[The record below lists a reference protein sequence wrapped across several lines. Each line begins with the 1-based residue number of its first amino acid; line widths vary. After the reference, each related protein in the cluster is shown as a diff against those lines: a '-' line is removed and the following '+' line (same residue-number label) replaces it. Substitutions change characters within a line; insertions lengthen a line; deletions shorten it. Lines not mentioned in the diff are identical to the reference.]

1 MSQRSQQTSQIRP
14 FGTPE
19 TDPLSESYRA
29 LVASFR
35 RKLLAENKS
44 PRTIQTYGEALRL
57 FDAFLVEQGMPL
69 ALPHIRREHVEAFMT
84 DLLARYR
91 PATAANRYRTLNLF
105 FAWCVAEGEITRS
118 PMQRMQ
124 PPIVPVVPPAVLTA
138 DELTRLFKVCQGTL
152 FRERRDM
159 AILRLFVDTGMRVG
173 ELAWIQLEDLDRE
186 YNVVAVLGKNRRPR
200 LCPFGRKT
208 ALALDRYLRLRAQRK
223 DAHQPTLWLGSGGP
237 MTLNGIAHMVRRRA
251 AEAGLDHVHPHRF
264 RHTFA
269 HEWLAAGGAEIDL
282 MQLAGW
288 HSRTMLARYGA
299 SAAAERA
306 RDAHR
311 RLALGDRF

>member
-1 MSQRSQQTSQIRP
+1 MTALAAADS
-14 FGTPE
+14 
-19 TDPLSESYRA
+19 DPLSESYLF
-29 LVASFR
+29 LVGSFR
-35 RKLLAENKS
+35 RKLLAENKA
-44 PRTIQTYGEALRL
+44 PRTVQTYGEALRL
-57 FDAFLVEQGMPL
+57 FGEFLAGRGMPL
-69 ALPHIRREHVEAFMT
+69 ALPHIRREHVEAFMA
-84 DLLARYR
+84 DQLDRYR

-105 FAWCVAEGEITRS
+105 FTWCVAEGEITRS

-124 PPIVPVVPPAVLTA
+124 APAVPVVPPPVLTA
-138 DELTRLFKVCQGTL
+138 DELRRLFKACQGTL
-152 FRERRDM
+152 FRQRRDM
-159 AILRLFVDTGMRVG
+159 AIIRLFVDTGMRLA
-173 ELAWIQLEDLDRE
+173 ELSGIQLDDLDRE

-208 ALALDRYLRLRAQRK
+208 ALAIDRYMRLRAQRE
-223 DAHQPTLWLGSGGP
+223 DAGRPELWLGSGGP
-237 MTLNGIAHMVRRRA
+237 MTVNGIGHAVRRRA
-251 AEAGLDHVHPHRF
+251 AEAGVEHVHPHRF

-288 HSRTMLARYGA
+288 HSRTMLTRYGA